1 MPDAHHTVGEMG
13 MKNFNRRDFLKMS
26 SVALIGLALPRH
38 AEKEPPLP
46 PPASLGRITTW
57 QQAVRE
63 EPKNKARI
71 VQNKKYDDVIP
82 LLATLA
88 GEAPWPSNPVWYQTT
103 DGYIHSAFVQ
113 PVENQPSAGPAPVT
127 PPGIWVQVSVPIAET
142 RLKPG
147 APRVSRKIYYGTV
160 YRAVDAAQ
168 DEAGLWWY
176 RLQDGI
182 AYSPGPYVLATSL
195 RYLSPEALTPLAAER
210 TDKKIVVEIKTQLLT
225 CFEGDAPVFSA
236 RTATGYGLNRT
247 PPGEYEV
254 LRKSHTSYMIGG
266 AGSDRYDL
274 PGVSFPTY
282 FTRSAIAVHGTYW
295 HNDYGRPRSHG
306 CVNVLNDAAQFVFR
320 WSSPAVPYEQHQILV
335 KRGEGTKVVVV

>member
-1 MPDAHHTVGEMG
+1 
-13 MKNFNRRDFLKMS
+13 MKRRDFLKLS
-26 SVALIGLALPRH
+26 SVAVIGLALPRYQ
-38 AEKEPPLP
+38 AVEQILP
-46 PPASLGRITTW
+46 PPTSLGRVTTW
-57 QQAVRE
+57 RQAVRA
-63 EPKNKARI
+63 EPKTKGALVVNKA
-71 VQNKKYDDVIP
+71 YDDIIP
-82 LLATLA
+82 LTGQVL
-88 GEAPWPSNPVWYQTT
+88 GEAPWPSNPIWYQTEG
-103 DGYIHSAFVQ
+103 GYIHSGFVQ
-113 PVENQPSAGPAPVT
+113 PVENQPSGGPAPIV

-160 YRAVDAAQ
+160 YRAVDAVP
-168 DEAGLWWY
+168 DETGQWWY

-195 RYLSPEALTPLAAER
+195 RYLSPAALAPISADR
-210 TDKKIVVEIKTQLLT
+210 TDKKIVVDVVKQEVT
-225 CFEGDAPVFSA
+225 CFEGEAPIFST
-236 RTATGYGLNRT
+236 RTATGFGSNRT
-247 PPGEYEV
+247 PRGEYEV

-266 AGSDRYDL
+266 VGSDHYDL

-320 WSSPAVPYEQHQILV
+320 WTTPAVPYEQHQIAV

>member
-1 MPDAHHTVGEMG
+1 MTD
-13 MKNFNRRDFLKMS
+13 MKRRDFLKLS
-26 SVALIGLALPRH
+26 SVAVIGLALPRYH
-38 AEKEPPLP
+38 ALDQISP
-46 PPASLGRITTW
+46 PPTSLGRVTTW
-57 QQAVRE
+57 RQAVRA
-63 EPKNKARI
+63 EPKVKGELVVNKA
-71 VQNKKYDDVIP
+71 YDEIIP
-82 LLATLA
+82 LTGQVL
-88 GEAPWPSNPVWYQTT
+88 GEAPWPSNPIWYQTEG
-103 DGYIHSAFVQ
+103 GYIHSGFVQ
-113 PVENQPSAGPAPVT
+113 PVENQPSGGPAPIV

-160 YRAVDAAQ
+160 YRAVDAVP
-168 DEAGLWWY
+168 DETGQWWY

-195 RYLSPEALTPLAAER
+195 RYLSPAALAPISPER
-210 TDKKIVVEIKTQLLT
+210 ADKKIVVDVVKQEVT
-225 CFEGDAPVFSA
+225 CFEGETPIFST
-236 RTATGYGLNRT
+236 RTATGFGSNRT
-247 PPGEYEV
+247 PRGEYEV

-266 AGSDRYDL
+266 VGDDYYNL

-320 WSSPAVPYEQHQILV
+320 WSSPAVPYDQHQIMV